1 MDLPSGR
8 GIGVKRAAGV
18 ISTVC
23 PRTCLHAV
31 VNAILKISDR
41 DHIILMTGTVLFL
54 DGSAGM
60 LGC

>member
-31 VNAILKISDR
+31 VKCDIKKYLIE
-41 DHIILMTGTVLFL
+41 ITLF
-54 DGSAGM
+54 
-60 LGC
+60 